1 MENKEE
7 FLPIGSVVKLK
18 GAQKN
23 LMVTGYLSIIPE
35 TREEFD
41 NCGCLWPIGYLDSKT
56 LTLFNKDAIEKVI
69 HEGYS
74 DAEQKEFS
82 QKLIELS
89 KEIEEKIKEEKNITK
104 ENNENK

>member
-1 MENKEE
+1 MDNKE

-41 NCGCLWPIGYLDSKT
+41 YCGCLWPIGYLDSKT
-56 LTLFNKDAIEKVI
+56 LTLFNKNAIEKVI

-89 KEIEEKIKEEKNITK
+89 KEIEEKMKEEKNITK
-104 ENNENK
+104 ENVEKQ